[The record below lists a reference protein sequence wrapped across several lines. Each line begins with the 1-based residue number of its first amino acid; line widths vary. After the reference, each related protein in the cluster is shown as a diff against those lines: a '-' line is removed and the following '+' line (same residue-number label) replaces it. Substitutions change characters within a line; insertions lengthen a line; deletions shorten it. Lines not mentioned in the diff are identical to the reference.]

1 MINMEMNLIDDLK
14 KAEMKSMRDGYGE
27 AMVIEGGRI
36 PNMVVLVADLLESLR
51 VSDFKKEFSERVFE
65 MGIAEQNMMGVAA
78 GMSMSGKIPVVNS
91 FACFSPGRNWEQMK
105 VSVCLTKNNVKI
117 VGGHSGFGNGE
128 DGANQQMFEDL
139 ALTRVLP
146 NMVVLVPVDYEQ
158 VKKAVRAMIN
168 HVGPVYLRMTK
179 PARAVLTTRS
189 TPFELGKVQVFREG
203 SEVTVFASGVGVY
216 EAMMAAE
223 KLAGEIEVEVVNVH
237 TIKPV
242 DVEGVV
248 KSAKKTG
255 KVITVEEHSVN
266 GGLGGVI
273 AEVLGENY
281 PVKIKRIGIND
292 VFGESGEPSLLLK
305 KYGISE
311 ENIVSEI
318 RKMCRG

>member
-1 MINMEMNLIDDLK
+1 MNLIEDLQK
-14 KAEMKSMRDGYGE
+14 VDFKSMRDGYGE
-27 AMVIEGGRI
+27 AMVLEGKRI
-36 PNMVVLVADLLESLR
+36 PNLVILVADLMESLR
-51 VSDFKKEFSERVFE
+51 VVDFKKEFPERTLE

-78 GMSMSGKIPVVNS
+78 GMAMSGKIPVVNS

-146 NMVVLVPVDYEQ
+146 NLVVLAPVDYEQ
-158 VKKAVRAMIN
+158 VKKAVRAMIDYA
-168 HVGPVYLRMTK
+168 GPVYMRMTK
-179 PARAVLTTRS
+179 PARAVLTTNA

-203 SEVTVFASGVGVY
+203 GDVTVFASGVGVY
-216 EAMMAAE
+216 EAMMVAE

-237 TIKPV
+237 TIKPI

-248 KSAKKTG
+248 KSARKTG
-255 KVITVEEHSVN
+255 RVVTVEEHSIS
-266 GGLGGVI
+266 GGLGGAI

-281 PVKIKRIGIND
+281 PVKIKRVGMND
-292 VFGESGEPSLLLK
+292 VFGESGDPGELLR

-311 ENIVSEI
+311 EKIVSEI
-318 RKMCRG
+318 RSLYSS